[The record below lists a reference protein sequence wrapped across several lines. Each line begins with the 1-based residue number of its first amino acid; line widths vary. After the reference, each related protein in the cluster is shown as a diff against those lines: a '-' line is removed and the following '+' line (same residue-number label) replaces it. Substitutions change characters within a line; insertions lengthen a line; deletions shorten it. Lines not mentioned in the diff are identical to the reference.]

1 MHTIKHPKDSDT
13 HLIFKLPDING
24 TPYKGSLGNW
34 DLSVWVSPKRI
45 SKIEYRNGE
54 ICSVGEIPTTLKI
67 NEQTIEL
74 FIKSSKVQFGQGP
87 LLCKMSIYL
96 DNDNFIDKVQVIKT
110 FTNKL
115 NIEIV

>member
-24 TPYKGSLGNW
+24 TPYNGNLGNW
-34 DLSVWVSPKRI
+34 DLSVWVTPKRVSHI
-45 SKIEYRNGE
+45 MYKEGKST
-54 ICSVGEIPTTLKI
+54 SLGEIPTSIKI
-67 NEQTIEL
+67 NEDSIEL
-74 FIKSSKVQFGQGP
+74 FIKSSKVPFGQGP
-87 LLCKMSIYL
+87 LMAKMSIYES
-96 DNDNFIDKVQVIKT
+96 NENFIDNIQVIRT